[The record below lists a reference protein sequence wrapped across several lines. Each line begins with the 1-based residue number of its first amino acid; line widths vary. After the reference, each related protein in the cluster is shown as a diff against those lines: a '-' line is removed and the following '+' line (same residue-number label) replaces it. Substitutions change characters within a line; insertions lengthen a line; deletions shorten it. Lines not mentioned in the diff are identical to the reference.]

1 MQFEL
6 TKKFIDELSQ
16 AIAEG
21 NDTFLLEKL
30 TPLHPADIAEILE
43 NTPQQEAWYI
53 YNQLDEALASDVL
66 VEMDE
71 DFREKFLE
79 LFTEEEIAGQVDH
92 MDTDDAADV
101 IAYLPDDRKE
111 RVLSHIEDAGQASDI
126 IDLLNYED
134 DTAGSIMAKEFI
146 KVNEN
151 WSVAVSIREMRKQAQ
166 EIEHVYNIYVVD
178 DKNLLKGTLS
188 LKNLLYASPRQ
199 LIKELYTPTVQSVKT
214 TDSTE
219 YVANLMEKYDYVAI
233 PVVNEEGILLG
244 RITIDDVVDV
254 IKEEAEKDYQ
264 MASGISESVESG
276 DSVITLS
283 RARLPW
289 LLIGMTGGILGSQII
304 GGFETQIE
312 LYPKMA
318 AFIPLV
324 AATAGNVGVQAAAIV
339 VQAIANNTIHTQS
352 TTNKLMKELG
362 VAALNGVACSLI
374 ILFYN
379 IMMGEELR
387 LAVTVSVA
395 LISVITFAG
404 VFGTLIPIILHS
416 RKIDPAVATGPF
428 ITTINDVFGLLQYFL
443 IGALIYF

>member
-6 TKKFIDELSQ
+6 TKKFIEELSQ

-21 NDTFLLEKL
+21 NDSFLLEKL
-30 TPLHPADIAEILE
+30 EPLHPADIAEILE
-43 NTPQQEAWYI
+43 NTPTQEARYI
-53 YNQLDEALASDVL
+53 YNQLEEELASDVL

-71 DFREKFLE
+71 DFRERFLE
-79 LFTEEEIAGQVDH
+79 LFTEEEIAEQVDY

-101 IAYLPDDRKE
+101 IQYLSDERKE
-111 RVLSHIEDAGQASDI
+111 RVLSHIEDAAQASDI
-126 IDLLNYED
+126 IDLLNYEE

-166 EIEHVYNIYVVD
+166 EIEHVYNIYVVND
-178 DKNLLKGTLS
+178 LNILLGTLS
-188 LKNLLYASPRQ
+188 LKSLLYASPRQ
-199 LIKELYTPTVQSVKT
+199 LIKELYSPTVRSVKT

-219 YVANLMEKYDYVAI
+219 YVANLMEKYDYVAV
-233 PVVNEEGILLG
+233 PVVNEEGVLLG

-264 MASGISESVESG
+264 MASGISESVESS

-304 GGFETQIE
+304 GGFETQIQ

-339 VQAIANNTIHTQS
+339 VQAIANNTIHAQ
-352 TTNKLMKELG
+352 TTSNKLMKELG
-362 VAALNGVACSLI
+362 VAALNGVACALI
-374 ILFYN
+374 IFFYN
-379 IMMGEELR
+379 MMMGEPVK
-387 LAVTVSVA
+387 LALTVSVA

-404 VFGTLIPIILHS
+404 VFGTLIPLLLNS

-428 ITTINDVFGLLQYFL
+428 ITTMNDIFGLLQYFF
-443 IGALIYF
+443 IGWLIYF